1 MDGKHTIVV
10 ALDGNA
16 ILQPY
21 QEGTLENQME
31 NLTLTS
37 GALAGL
43 VAAEHRLTITHDNGP
58 QVGAILLQN
67 EASKDQVPPM
77 PLDVCGAKSQGML
90 GYLFQQSLINALNHR
105 GLNRVVATVVSQVIV
120 NPHDP
125 AFQNPTKP
133 VGPFYS
139 EEGARALARDKGY
152 QMREDAGRGWRRV
165 VPSPDPVG
173 IVESPAIST
182 LVDAG
187 VIVIAAGGGGA
198 PVRREASGLLA
209 GVEAVIDKDLAG
221 QRLAKDLKA
230 DGFIILTDVEG
241 AYINYGTP
249 RQQLLR
255 QVSLAEIERYQ
266 EEGHFRAGSM
276 GPKVEACL
284 RFIREG
290 GEYAIISSISKVAE
304 SVAGTAGT
312 RITK

>member
-10 ALDGNA
+10 ALGGNA
-16 ILQPY
+16 ILQRY

-31 NLTLTS
+31 NLALTS
-37 GALAGL
+37 EALAGL
-43 VAAEHRLTITHDNGP
+43 AAVGHRLIITHGNGP

-67 EASKDQVPPM
+67 EAGKDQVPPM

-90 GYLFQQSLINALNHR
+90 GYLFQQSLINALNQR
-105 GLNRVVATVVSQVIV
+105 GLDRAVATVVSQVII

-139 EEGARALARDKGY
+139 EEEARALARDKGY

>member
-10 ALDGNA
+10 ALGGNA
-16 ILQPY
+16 ILQRY

-31 NLTLTS
+31 NLALTS
-37 GALAGL
+37 EALAGL
-43 VAAEHRLTITHDNGP
+43 AAVGHRLIITHGNGP

-67 EASKDQVPPM
+67 EAGKDQVPPM

-90 GYLFQQSLINALNHR
+90 GYLFQQSLINALNQR
-105 GLNRVVATVVSQVIV
+105 GLDRAVATVVSQVII

-139 EEGARALARDKGY
+139 EEEARALARDKGY

-182 LVDAG
+182 LVNAG

-198 PVRREASGLLA
+198 PVRREANGLLA

-221 QRLAKDLKA
+221 QRLAKALKA

-249 RQQLLR
+249 RQELLR
-255 QVSLAEIERYQ
+255 QVTLAEIERYQ

-290 GEYAIISSISKVAE
+290 GEYAIIGSISKVAE